1 MSTESP
7 SWVKQ
12 PIDTVKHVFVL
23 HKLAPVGLF
32 DAFLHPGDEAGLIF
46 EHTGN
51 SVFNQLLGIL
61 AMGKGQLLEPRFNV
75 GRKMYFHTPQ
85 DTRKP
90 EMKQHG
96 KRKHVQLV
104 AGSAEVGV
112 LGPPPRHYIG
122 K

>member
-1 MSTESP
+1 MRPKSAVAAGVHFFYDE
-7 SWVKQ
+7 
-12 PIDTVKHVFVL
+12 
-23 HKLAPVGLF
+23 LATVGLL
-32 DAFLHPGDEAGLIF
+32 DASLYSRAEAGLIF
-46 EHTGN
+46 EHAGN
-51 SVFNQLLGIL
+51 SVFHQLLGVL
-61 AMGKGQLLEPRFNV
+61 AIGRGHLLEPRFNV